1 MLELQKL
8 SHKKM
13 RLIIPKENKQAKAA
27 KSVVDKLKRSSSLFA
42 YAIKDFEY
50 FESKLDNYY
59 ELRDEAWEAWHEYN
73 KIRDRLIEAIE
84 RL

>member
-1 MLELQKL
+1 
-8 SHKKM
+8 M

-27 KSVVDKLKRSSSLFA
+27 KSVIDKLKQSSTLFSH
-42 YAIKDFEY
+42 AIKDFEY

-59 ELRDEAWEAWHEYN
+59 ELREEAWEAWHEYN
-73 KIRDRLIEAIE
+73 KIRNRLIEAIE

>member
-13 RLIIPKENKQAKAA
+13 RLIIPKENKQAKAG
-27 KSVVDKLKRSSSLFA
+27 KSVIDKLKQSSTLFGE
-42 YAIKDFEY
+42 AIKDFEY
-50 FESKLDNYY
+50 FEGKVEDYYKLK
-59 ELRDEAWEAWHEYN
+59 EEVWEAWHEYN
-73 KIRDRLIEAIE
+73 KIRDRLIKAIE